1 MLEKDGPDAYAINGL
16 AKSGA
21 KRLKRPDFVSVTR
34 GPGMRSNLAVGLDT
48 AKGLALAWDV
58 PLLAVHHM
66 QAHAL
71 TPRLVSALAKKDG
84 FGDAT
89 VTPAFPFLTLLVSG
103 GHTML
108 LSSTSLV
115 EHKILAETKDI
126 ALGDC
131 LDKAARAIL
140 PLGFLESLPANTP
153 FGRALELFAFPGG
166 ASDYEYNAPSTRS

>member
-1 MLEKDGPDAYAINGL
+1 MPEENRPDAYAIDSL

-71 TPRLVSALAKKDG
+71 TPRLVSALATKDD

-115 EHKILAETKDI
+115 EHKILAETNDI

-140 PLGFLESLPANTP
+140 PLGFLEALPANTP
-153 FGRALELFAFPGG
+153 FGCALELFAFPGG